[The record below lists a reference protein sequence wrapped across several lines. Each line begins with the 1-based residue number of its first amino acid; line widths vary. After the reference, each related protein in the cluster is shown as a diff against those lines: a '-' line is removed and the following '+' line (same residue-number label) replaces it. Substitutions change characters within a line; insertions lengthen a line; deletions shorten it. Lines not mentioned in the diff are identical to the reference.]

1 MRSLNVALLL
11 RTAAVVSSAAL
22 PCAAVFAEPSAGGQP
37 PLLSQ
42 QSPNYQPPPG
52 YQPPP
57 APSYQ
62 QPPPSYQQPPP
73 SYQQPPPSYQQPPPS
88 YQQPPPSYQQ
98 PPPSYQQPPPTYP
111 QYQPPPS
118 YQQPPPTYP
127 QYQPPPNYQQAPPNY
142 PQPAPNYQA
151 PPAAGGEPPLAA
163 VWTPKELRFTYM
175 GFTAKYSCDGLQ
187 DRIRSVLLKLGAR
200 PDLQV
205 SQGPC
210 AAPLGTPTPFP
221 AVTIRMNVLEPA
233 SSSHPVNG
241 AAAPQVVPAH
251 WKRVDL
257 TASSD
262 AVKEAGD
269 CEVIEQI
276 KHSILPQFTTRN
288 VDYKSMCVPNQLTLG
303 GTQLRADVLVA
314 DQQGTKGANASAA
327 R

>member
-1 MRSLNVALLL
+1 MRSLNVALPLRVAVAGLFATLL
-11 RTAAVVSSAAL
+11 CAL
-22 PCAAVFAEPSAGGQP
+22 ASAEPAAGVAGQQ

-42 QSPNYQPPPG
+42 QSPSYQPPPN
-52 YQPPP
+52 Y
-57 APSYQ
+57 
-62 QPPPSYQQPPP
+62 QPPPSYQQAPPP
-73 SYQQPPPSYQQPPPS
+73 NYQPPPPNYQPPPANYQQPPPNYQQPPPAN
-88 YQQPPPSYQQ
+88 YQQAPPP
-98 PPPSYQQPPPTYP
+98 YP

-118 YQQPPPTYP
+118 
-127 QYQPPPNYQQAPPNY
+127 YQQAPPNY

-151 PPAAGGEPPLAA
+151 PPTAGGEPPVAA
-163 VWTPKELRFTYM
+163 VWAPKELRFTFM

-200 PDLQV
+200 PDLHV

-221 AVTIRMNVLEPA
+221 SVNIKMNVLEPA
-233 SSSHPVNG
+233 SAAPPVNG
-241 AAAPQVVPAH
+241 GAPPQVVAAH

-257 TASSD
+257 TGSGD

-276 KHSILPQFTTRN
+276 RQSILPQFTTRN
-288 VDYKSMCVPNQLTLG
+288 IDYKSTCVPNQLTLG
-303 GTQLRADVLVA
+303 GTQLRADVLVV
-314 DQQGTKGANASAA
+314 DEQGTKGTNASTA

>member
-1 MRSLNVALLL
+1 MRSLNVVLSLRMAGAGLAATLLWAL
-11 RTAAVVSSAAL
+11 ASAQQ
-22 PCAAVFAEPSAGGQP
+22 PAGGQQ

-57 APSYQ
+57 NYQ
-62 QPPPSYQQPPP
+62 Q
-73 SYQQPPPSYQQPPPS
+73 
-88 YQQPPPSYQQ
+88 
-98 PPPSYQQPPPTYP
+98 
-111 QYQPPPS
+111 
-118 YQQPPPTYP
+118 
-127 QYQPPPNYQQAPPNY
+127 QPPPNYQQAPPNY

-151 PPAAGGEPPLAA
+151 PPNYAPPAGGEPPVAA
-163 VWTPKELRFTYM
+163 VWTPKELRFTFM

-187 DRIRSVLLKLGAR
+187 DRIRAVLLKLGAR

-205 SQGPC
+205 TQGPC
-210 AAPLGTPTPFP
+210 AAPLGAPTPFP
-221 AVTIRMNVLEPA
+221 AVTIKMNVLQPA
-233 SSSHPVNG
+233 SSAKPVNAG
-241 AAAPQVVPAH
+241 APPQVVPAH

-257 TASSD
+257 AASND

-276 KHSILPQFTTRN
+276 KQSILPQFTTRN
-288 VDYKSMCVPNQLTLG
+288 VEYKSTCIPNQLTLG

-314 DQQGTKGANASAA
+314 DEQGTKGTNASAT